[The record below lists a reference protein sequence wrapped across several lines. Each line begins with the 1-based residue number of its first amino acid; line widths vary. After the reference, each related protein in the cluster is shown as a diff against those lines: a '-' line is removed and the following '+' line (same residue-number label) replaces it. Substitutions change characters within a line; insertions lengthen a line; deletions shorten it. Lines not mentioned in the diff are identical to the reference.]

1 MIQRDYVLRLVEQLT
16 RIIEKIIGWR
26 KGGQHVEAK
35 VLIGATAK
43 KMLGL
48 DYKLLEGL
56 QVDDLARLLTTGGEP
71 DPAKLIGAAGLL
83 HQRAEIADIE
93 KDPELALYCRRKAL
107 TLYERVR
114 AMPGTSEFLDQA
126 KIGALK
132 EKIGEAGGGDS

>member
-1 MIQRDYVLRLVEQLT
+1 MIQRDFVLRHIEQLA

-26 KGGQHVEAK
+26 LSGQHIEAK
-35 VLIGATAK
+35 VLIGTTVK

-56 QVDDLARLLTTGGEP
+56 AVEDLAQLLTTGGEP

-93 KDPELALYCRRKAL
+93 KDPDTALYCRKKSLA
-107 TLYERVR
+107 LYERVR
-114 AMPGTSEFLDQA
+114 AMPGTAEFLDE
-126 KIGALK
+126 
-132 EKIGEAGGGDS
+132 EKIAELRKTIG